1 MFEARA
7 SLIPAVGNDRRS
19 ESALGRTSLTM
30 TRSNRAAITY
40 RVSISLDT
48 KNKHTLPVDESCP
61 WYHPNSIWKGK
72 EVCRTRDGNEIRSY
86 ADLLSCFEEAGCR
99 LTGDTRRR
107 RQYIVCTYMWQAGAT
122 SLTQSCSEGPTGSDP
137 DVLAFAAVAFSV
149 FM

>member
-48 KNKHTLPVDESCP
+48 KNEHTLPVDESCP
-61 WYHPNSIWKGK
+61 WYHPNSIWEGK
-72 EVCRTRDGNEIRSY
+72 EVCRTRDGSEIRSY

-99 LTGDTRRR
+99 LTGDTTRRR
-107 RQYIVCTYMWQAGAT
+107 RQLHRMYIYVASGRTKPH
-122 SLTQSCSEGPTGSDP
+122 SI
-137 DVLAFAAVAFSV
+137 VL
-149 FM
+149 